1 MMEGLK
7 NLIGITILTNDLET
21 PEPSSG
27 SPSGVIL
34 FLLPKGKPDLSNG
47 FRIVEIY
54 AEFSFIFW
62 RLLFLP

>member
-27 SPSGVIL
+27 SPSGDIL

-62 RLLFLP
+62 QLLFLP